1 MLKKNTVACI
11 TLTSLLFMTHSALAL
26 ELDYKHKYEDLTKE
40 HTDVL
45 TLSHTFRS
53 GIGIGAKMKF
63 HPEEKDNGDSGNFTD
78 RRKLAE
84 KEVKLNY
91 TYKLTENTGIEPA
104 MVYEI
109 KDHEKKYKPSLKLKY
124 HLSDNTRLSFR
135 YRKEIADEE
144 NKPIK
149 RVDRIDSEISQKI
162 DNFKLSY
169 TFTWYHGNE
178 NLYNNKKQDTE
189 QEVKAGYQLTH
200 HWLPYIGV
208 KNVSLSK
215 SSSQRQTEFITG
227 ISYEF

>member
-1 MLKKNTVACI
+1 MLNKYAATGI
-11 TLTSLLFMTHSALAL
+11 TLTSLLFVAHSAMAL

-45 TLSHTFRS
+45 TISHTFAS

-63 HPEEKDNGDSGNFTD
+63 HPEEKDNGDSGHFTD

-84 KEVKLNY
+84 KGLKLNY
-91 TYKLTENTGIEPA
+91 TYKLSENTGIEPA

-109 KDHEKKYKPSLKLKY
+109 KDQEKKYKPSLKFKI
-124 HLSDNTRLSFR
+124 HLSENTHLSFR
-135 YRKEIADEE
+135 YRKEITDDE

-149 RVDRIDSEISQKI
+149 RVDRIDSEISQEI
-162 DNFKLSY
+162 NHFKFSY

-178 NLYNNKKQDTE
+178 NLYNNTKQDIG
-189 QEVKAGYQLTH
+189 QEVKAAYQLNH
-200 HWLPYIGV
+200 HWQPYIGV

-227 ISYEF
+227 ISYDF